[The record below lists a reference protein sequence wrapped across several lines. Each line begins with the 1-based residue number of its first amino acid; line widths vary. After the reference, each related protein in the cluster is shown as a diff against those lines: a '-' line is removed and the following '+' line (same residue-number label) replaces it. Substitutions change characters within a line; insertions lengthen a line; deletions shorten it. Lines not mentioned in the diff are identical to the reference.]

1 MSMGLPRNG
10 RENGTQNG
18 WFSDKP
24 ISEWIVIIHSFEF
37 VSVCWIYWNLRHWL
51 SEQNWYA
58 DPDHHNRK
66 EKGTFCNRGCPSQ
79 LNIIWDWLSRP
90 PKYAQVIRD
99 HHHKMRLNI
108 KLVWS
113 TNRQFLYARK
123 IYLARNTCCK
133 HDASQPPPIMILHI
147 WYCLVDIQWYQSWV
161 TNATSHLHH
170 NIISWHIYI
179 YIIHTQNISMTSL

>member
-1 MSMGLPRNG
+1 
-10 RENGTQNG
+10 
-18 WFSDKP
+18 
-24 ISEWIVIIHSFEF
+24 VIIHSFEF

-79 LNIIWDWLSRP
+79 LNIIWDWLSRH

-123 IYLARNTCCK
+123 IYLARNTCCTWK
-133 HDASQPPPIMILHI
+133 ARCKPTTAYYDITYLVLFG
-147 WYCLVDIQWYQSWV
+147 WYPVIQSWV
-161 TNATSHLHH
+161 TNATLHLHH
-170 NIISWHIYI
+170 NIISWHMYRII
-179 YIIHTQNISMTSL
+179 YIIHIHIYTQNISMNSL